1 MILRMLHLQQSAIT
15 DHTLEVLVDTCKG
28 SLKEIDVSFCCNITN
43 AGLGYLVDKIG
54 DQFESI
60 TIWGC
65 AQITEEFLDG
75 HSRFGHLNIMGVWMK
90 QTSPNQP
97 LFYTN

>member
-1 MILRMLHLQQSAIT
+1 MKESTNKAFMGDKYNNAVTLNANTKAFMILRMLHLQQSAIT

-60 TIWGC
+60 TIWG
-65 AQITEEFLDG
+65 
-75 HSRFGHLNIMGVWMK
+75 
-90 QTSPNQP
+90 
-97 LFYTN
+97 